1 MKKVTKSSEIGTV
14 LGQTQKTPIKFSY
27 EFEAFESV
35 NEIREAGEWPNEKEV
50 LDYANAKRERS
61 ALSSARNTAMEDV
74 ASKIRETREYK
85 VSQFVAAAVAAGMT
99 REAAQA
105 IAESQIPQ

>member
-1 MKKVTKSSEIGTV
+1 MLDVTKKSEIGTV
-14 LGQTQKTPIKFSY
+14 LGQVQKSPIP
-27 EFEAFESV
+27 FEYTFKAFETV
-35 NEIREAGEWPNEKEV
+35 QEIREAGEWPNDKEV

-61 ALSSARNTAMEDV
+61 ALSSARNAAMETV
-74 ASKIRETREYK
+74 AAKIRETREYK